1 MHYRLNIYCLA
12 GSCWEEG
19 SKLLHC
25 DQKQTANYRYSDTY
39 QFASFELQYTKGS
52 GTFVIFVNSYNKEN
66 NFKEA
71 NCEGGSYIDV
81 YIIVQMEK
89 FQS

>member
-1 MHYRLNIYCLA
+1 MLRR
-12 GSCWEEG
+12 G

-25 DQKQTANYRYSDTY
+25 DQQQTAKYRYSDTY
-39 QFASFELQYTKGS
+39 QFASFELQYIKGS

-66 NFKEA
+66 HFKEA

-81 YIIVQMEK
+81 YIIGKMEK
-89 FQS
+89 FQSW